1 MAAEIAAFEGDWEE
15 RDESENFAQKHDV
28 ELAKRAIRDEVRLE
42 IRDQVDEMLRM
53 NLKKIKMQLTRQAP
67 KAGKKEKGKKDKK
80 GKKGKKDKKGGKKGK
95 ALPGEKIGELKN
107 MTVEE
112 MLAALIEAKV
122 VNAYRDRRIGELV
135 GDFNYLGT
143 VQQHTETAQQEW
155 QPPDPS
161 MAQLRASITERGAA
175 L

>member
-1 MAAEIAAFEGDWEE
+1 
-15 RDESENFAQKHDV
+15 
-28 ELAKRAIRDEVRLE
+28 
-42 IRDQVDEMLRM
+42 
-53 NLKKIKMQLTRQAP
+53 
-67 KAGKKEKGKKDKK
+67 
-80 GKKGKKDKKGGKKGK
+80 
-95 ALPGEKIGELKN
+95 

>member
-1 MAAEIAAFEGDWEE
+1 M
-15 RDESENFAQKHDV
+15 V
-28 ELAKRAIRDEVRLE
+28 
-42 IRDQVDEMLRM
+42 
-53 NLKKIKMQLTRQAP
+53 AP
-67 KAGKKEKGKKDKK
+67 WFDRG
-80 GKKGKKDKKGGKKGK
+80 
-95 ALPGEKIGELKN
+95 N
-107 MTVEE
+107 
-112 MLAALIEAKV
+112 
-122 VNAYRDRRIGELV
+122 NRCRRRYRDRRIGELV